1 MTDRPAAGLVDVVA
15 AVEQRAG
22 TLAVVDPAGVGGAIE
37 VGSITHDSRQVQ
49 PGMAFA
55 CLRGDRF
62 DGHDFAAGAVADGAT
77 LLVVDHELPRSDVG
91 DTPQLVVDDTR
102 RWLGPI
108 SAAVFGHP
116 SERLITVGIT
126 GTNGKTTTAQ
136 LLAAVFEANGWP
148 TGVVGT
154 LHGVRT
160 TPEAPELQATL
171 VGFVEAGLRAAVL
184 EVSSHALALHRVDGT
199 RFDVVVF
206 TNLGRDHLD
215 LHGSPEEYFRAK
227 AALFTPEFAPRA
239 VINAEDTHGRLLID
253 AVTAA
258 GDRPRVVP
266 FGSDQI
272 SDVEVAAARHSYV
285 WRNRRVEVPL
295 GGAFNVSNSLAALT
309 VAAELEVPLDVAAEG
324 VGRVAPVPGR
334 FEVVA
339 DPRGELTVVVD
350 YAHTPDGLD
359 EVLTSARG
367 VAGPAGSV
375 IAVFGCGGERDVEK
389 RPEMGAVAARLADRV
404 VVTSDNPRREDPE
417 AIIADIVAGVD
428 SRYRAR
434 VTSNADRRAAIGTA
448 LAAAGR
454 GDVVVIAGKG
464 HEKTQDLGDTCVPF
478 DDRSV
483 AEALLEE
490 LQ

>member
-1 MTDRPAAGLVDVVA
+1 MADGATAGLADIVA
-15 AVEQRAG
+15 AVEQRG
-22 TLAVVDPAGVGGAIE
+22 GSVGVVDPQ
-37 VGSITHDSRQVQ
+37 GSGSDLLLRSVTHDSRTVES
-49 PGMAFA
+49 GTVFA

-62 DGHDFAAGAVADGAT
+62 DGHEFAAGAVAAGAS

-91 DTPQLVVDDTR
+91 DTPQLIVDDTR
-102 RWLGPI
+102 LRLGPI
-108 SAAVFGHP
+108 SSAVYGHP
-116 SERLITVGIT
+116 SEQLITVGIT

-148 TGVVGT
+148 TGVIGT
-154 LHGVRT
+154 LHGTRT

-171 VGFVEAGLRAAVL
+171 AGFVERGLRAAVL

-199 RFDVVVF
+199 QFDAVVF

-227 AALFTPEFAPRA
+227 AALFTPEFSPLAA
-239 VINAEDTHGRLLID
+239 INADDTHGRLLID

-258 GDRPRVVP
+258 GDQPRVVP
-266 FGSDQI
+266 FGSDRL
-272 SDVEVAAARHSYV
+272 SEVEVTAERHTYS
-285 WRNRRVEVPL
+285 WRDQSIDVPL
-295 GGAFNVSNSLAALT
+295 GGAFNVLNSLAAVT
-309 VAAELEVPLDVAAEG
+309 VAAELGVPGDVAAQG
-324 VGRVAPVPGR
+324 LSRVAPVRGR

-339 DPRGELTVVVD
+339 DPRSEVTVVVD

-367 VAGPAGSV
+367 VVGPEGSV

-404 VVTSDNPRREDPE
+404 VVTSDNPRHEDPD
-417 AIIADIVAGVD
+417 AIVEDIVAGVEH
-428 SRYRAR
+428 RYRAR
-434 VTSNADRRAAIGTA
+434 VTSNTDRRAAIGTA